1 MFENVKQSLREFENQ
16 DEIDAISTFLREKT
30 WEDFYDEG
38 EIPEWVKE
46 WSKHWKAYFL
56 WGMDIGDINATG
68 FLIRDEL
75 TGDGFF
81 SDLNHERCSGFEE
94 FTEIGSELTVDSVC
108 NQTLKYW
115 DDILGDSV
123 LFGNLRLGELKWLP
137 RERVKLFIESMMEKH
152 GLDRMGT
159 LTIDEWIHREY
170 GKSKKTR

>member
-46 WSKHWKAYFL
+46 WSKHWRVDFL
-56 WGMDIGDINATG
+56 WEMDLGDINATG
-68 FLIRDEL
+68 FLIRDES
-75 TGDGFF
+75 TGDNFF
-81 SDLNHERCSGFEE
+81 SDLNHEGCSGFED
-94 FTEIGSELTVDSVC
+94 FTDRGSELTVVSVC

-123 LFGNLRLGELKWLP
+123 LFGDLRFGELKWLP

-152 GLDRMGT
+152 GLDRMGE
-159 LTIDEWIHREY
+159 LPLDEWLQREY
-170 GKSKKTR
+170 GRSKKTR